1 MCINFYRCFSLLSC
15 SRIYDLMSTIMY
27 APVSE
32 NSSSD
37 INALSSSVS
46 EELSKLEK
54 TLGDVL
60 EGGVQEACEVVFD
73 IQKMLAIESSLE
85 LMKES
90 ERK

>member
-1 MCINFYRCFSLLSC
+1 
-15 SRIYDLMSTIMY
+15 MY

-46 EELSKLEK
+46 EELSKLET